1 MHAKFVYASSLMPLK
16 KEINTHPCNLLN
28 VYIYI
33 YILFIYI
40 YILYVCVFVC
50 VYIVCLQGMTAN
62 LLLWQSQKEQDS
74 QNFRD
79 KVSHYKTLGA
89 LTQLFKVPN
98 TLENNACAER
108 YRFIALSNCLFLAFK
123 IDVCI
128 IYTYSY
134 FICVY
139 MIYIY
144 IYII

>member
-1 MHAKFVYASSLMPLK
+1 M
-16 KEINTHPCNLLN
+16 
-28 VYIYI
+28 YIYI

-144 IYII
+144 IYIYYLAEHYIYIF